1 MGIKL
6 VFGVLADILSLFSVG
21 LLLLSCYGAVFKS
34 GLQITAIVYAVL
46 ISLLAVIALHF
57 AGIRFVF
64 FLFKFSHI
72 DVLSLFMQLTHVYLF
87 LCIRFSVFC

>member
-1 MGIKL
+1 M
-6 VFGVLADILSLFSVG
+6 G
-21 LLLLSCYGAVFKS
+21 LLLLSCYGAVFFKS
-34 GLQITAIVYAVL
+34 GLQITAIVYVVL
-46 ISLLAVIALHF
+46 ISLLAVIALHY
-57 AGIRFVF
+57 AGIRFVY